1 MTLRVMTEQD
11 LSELTI
17 IEIATQFSPWSKE
30 IFEKCLLLGSQAWVI
45 EIEQR
50 VIGFVLLFSKVNEGH
65 ILNLAVHPDYQR
77 QGYGK
82 LLMKKILA
90 IAEEEALNKIY
101 LEVRHSN
108 RGAIALYKEMGFH
121 PIGVRKNYYRNQ
133 DQYEDALV
141 FEKTITKDNG

>member
-1 MTLRVMTEQD
+1 MRLLMTLW
-11 LSELTI
+11 
-17 IEIATQFSPWSKE
+17 IA
-30 IFEKCLLLGSQAWVI
+30 
-45 EIEQR
+45 
-50 VIGFVLLFSKVNEGH
+50 
-65 ILNLAVHPDYQR
+65 LATWAPT
-77 QGYGK
+77 
-82 LLMKKILA
+82 LA
-90 IAEEEALNKIY
+90 FAEEEALNKIY